1 MNMQP
6 NRYTTLSLL
15 EQEGPMSA
23 GEIAAQLGLRR
34 ETTSMCL
41 LRARR
46 HGLAGFNRRRGLHS
60 ISERGRERL
69 AWIREHSSGG
79 SP

>member
-1 MNMQP
+1 MQS
-6 NRYTTLSLL
+6 NRYFTLSLL
-15 EQEGPMSA
+15 EREGPMSA

-46 HGLAGFNRRRGLHS
+46 HGLAEINRRRGLHF

-69 AWIREHSSGG
+69 AWLRQHSSGG
-79 SP
+79 AP